1 MIVLRNKN
9 FSDDS
14 KITAKLN
21 KLGGAIKNKAVGVK
35 NWGKD
40 TYDFAKTHTLKE
52 NAEQLKN
59 KTIIAGKKVGKYIKE
74 HPDEAAVGVAS
85 YTLQP
90 YLFKKGAKNLGLG
103 KKASNLMAGVG
114 AAFPT
119 AELYIAGKV
128 AARAMKKSKDKENE
142 NSKN

>member
-1 MIVLRNKN
+1 MIVLRSKI

-21 KLGGAIKNKAVGVK
+21 KLGRAIKKKAVNVK
-35 NWGKD
+35 DWGKD

-119 AELYIAGKV
+119 AELYIA
-128 AARAMKKSKDKENE
+128 ARTMKKSKENKNE
-142 NSKN
+142 NSKK

>member
-1 MIVLRNKN
+1 MIVLRSKI

-14 KITAKLN
+14 KITAKVN
-21 KLGGAIKNKAVGVK
+21 KLGGAIKKKAVNVK

-59 KTIIAGKKVGKYIKE
+59 KTIIAGKKAGKYIKE

-119 AELYIAGKV
+119 AELYIGGKV
-128 AARAMKKSKDKENE
+128 AMRTLKNKKND
-142 NSKN
+142 NSKK

>member
-21 KLGGAIKNKAVGVK
+21 KLGGAIKKKAVGVK

-40 TYDFAKTHTLKE
+40 TYDFTKTHTLKE

-59 KTIIAGKKVGKYIKE
+59 KTIIAGKKVGKYIKI
-74 HPDEAAVGVAS
+74 S
-85 YTLQP
+85 YQI
-90 YLFKKGAKNLGLG
+90 YNSYYKNKYG
-103 KKASNLMAGVG
+103 
-114 AAFPT
+114 F
-119 AELYIAGKV
+119 
-128 AARAMKKSKDKENE
+128 
-142 NSKN
+142 